1 MAQSNRLNLSLFRTI
16 TLGQGAASKVTPAAK
31 ALTEAGQAS
40 LGKVSEMTKVW
51 LIPFPKATK
60 SCETGLID
68 PSPPP
73 HNHCPNAFP
82 GTFLSILG
90 PL

>member
-40 LGKVSEMTKVW
+40 LGKDTAGASASFLQVLPDSQHL
-51 LIPFPKATK
+51 LIQPKPTVLAR
-60 SCETGLID
+60 S
-68 PSPPP
+68 
-73 HNHCPNAFP
+73 
-82 GTFLSILG
+82 
-90 PL
+90 

>member
-40 LGKVSEMTKVW
+40 LGKKPADS
-51 LIPFPKATK
+51 
-60 SCETGLID
+60 
-68 PSPPP
+68 PSV
-73 HNHCPNAFP
+73 
-82 GTFLSILG
+82 TQ
-90 PL
+90 

>member
-40 LGKVSEMTKVW
+40 LGKVLPDSQHL
-51 LIPFPKATK
+51 LIQPKPTVLAR
-60 SCETGLID
+60 S
-68 PSPPP
+68 
-73 HNHCPNAFP
+73 
-82 GTFLSILG
+82 
-90 PL
+90 